1 MLLPLYPVAFLFRP
15 LRNNQPV
22 FFAPG
27 TGTRTVP
34 VHETSVL
41 YINRRPGRL
50 CNLTGPKEGFQ

>member
-1 MLLPLYPVAFLFRP
+1 MLSPLYPVAFLFRP

-27 TGTRTVP
+27 SGTRTVPVPVP

-41 YINRRPGRL
+41 YMI
-50 CNLTGPKEGFQ
+50 K